1 MIFVTGTV
9 NANPSMQVVS
19 ELAILPV
26 LESHLIYVL
35 FSQFLVGAIYVD
47 KQTVGFKFKHVD
59 KIIITYKNKGSGF
72 KSDDLC
78 EQGYTYTFFEE

>member
-26 LESHLIYVL
+26 LESRLIYVL
-35 FSQFLVGAIYVD
+35 FS
-47 KQTVGFKFKHVD
+47 
-59 KIIITYKNKGSGF
+59 
-72 KSDDLC
+72 
-78 EQGYTYTFFEE
+78 